1 MKQECHR
8 GALAWI
14 CPGREGSDLRA
25 GIFFLKPATHDSVAS
40 YSISFL
46 LLVDLSYNDGLLHAA
61 INY

>member
-25 GIFFLKPATHDSVAS
+25 VFFFLKKSRQRMTV
-40 YSISFL
+40 
-46 LLVDLSYNDGLLHAA
+46 
-61 INY
+61 